1 MSHADLCAL
10 IQLWH
15 TPGIGSYRLRNLLAR
30 FTSAP
35 AVYKASLRELAQVEG
50 IDQVL
55 AGHIKSNTD
64 MSFAEQQL
72 AALQRHQARLLTYW
86 DEEYP
91 TLLKN
96 CSDPPALLFVKGSIG
111 VLQQAQVALVG
122 TRHPSSYGRLMA
134 EKFSRELVG
143 EGLVV
148 TSGLARGIDTYAHRA
163 ALSAGGWTIA
173 VMASGVD
180 IIYPDENRSL
190 AHDICERGALV
201 SEYPMTCKPEASY
214 FPRRNR
220 IIAGLSL
227 GTLVIEAGQ
236 GSGALITADNAVQ
249 NNREVFAV
257 PGNINNPKSHGCN
270 LLIQQGAKSI
280 LTTQDILVELAGF
293 APRPKIEKPSLL
305 LSDKEE
311 NMLAVLNDQPMY
323 IDVVA
328 QQAGVSTQEALAVL
342 LTLELRGLVLQLAGK
357 QFVLV
362 P

>member
-1 MSHADLCAL
+1 MSTQELSAL

-15 TPGIGSYRLRNLLAR
+15 TPGIGSFRLRNLLSR
-30 FTSAP
+30 FHSAL
-35 AVYKASLRELAQVEG
+35 AVLKAPVRELAQVDG

-55 AGHIKSNTD
+55 AGHIKNNTD
-64 MSFAEQQL
+64 DQFAEQQL
-72 AALQRHQARLLTYW
+72 AALQQQQVRLLTYW
-86 DEEYP
+86 DEDYP
-91 TLLKN
+91 ALLKN
-96 CSDPPALLFVKGSIG
+96 CAEPPVLLFVKGSVE
-111 VLQQAQVALVG
+111 VLHKAQLALVG

-134 EKFSRELVG
+134 EKFSRELVS
-143 EGLVV
+143 EGIVV

-163 ALSAGGWTIA
+163 ALSAGGLTIA

-180 IIYPDENRSL
+180 VIYPYENAAL
-190 AHDICERGALV
+190 AKDICAQGALI
-201 SEYPMTCKPEASY
+201 SEYPMSCKPEASY

-257 PGNINNPKSHGCN
+257 PGNINNPKSLGCN
-270 LLIQQGAKSI
+270 LLIQQGAKGI
-280 LTTQDILVELAGF
+280 LTTQDILEELSGF
-293 APRPKIEKPSLL
+293 TPRPKTEKPTLL
-305 LSDKEE
+305 LTEMEE
-311 NMLAVLNDQPMY
+311 KIIAVLNDQPVH
-323 IDVVA
+323 IDAVA
-328 QQAGVSTQEALAVL
+328 LQAEVSTQEALAAL
-342 LTLELRGLVLQLAGK
+342 LALELRGLVLQLAGK